1 MENTGSYYVINH
13 ISLITGLT
21 DRTIRNYI
29 SSGVLQG
36 EKINGVWHFTPEQV
50 EAFVQVPEVKLAIR
64 PKNKS
69 LVYDFLLNEF
79 KKEEEACIILDLPN
93 ADRKTVMES
102 FAYRINNGNYKNIHF
117 SFETYG
123 KTPRVI
129 LKGRMEDVLEI
140 SNAYWNKV
148 KSEQA

>member
-13 ISLITGLT
+13 VSMITGLT

-29 SSGVLQG
+29 ASGVLQG

-50 EAFVQVPEVKLAIR
+50 ETFLLVPEVRLSIR
-64 PKNKS
+64 SKNKS
-69 LVYDFLLNEF
+69 LVYDFMLDDF
-79 KKEEEACIILDLPN
+79 KKEDEACIILDLPN
-93 ADRKTVMES
+93 ADRKIVMEE
-102 FAYRINNGNYKNIHF
+102 FAYRINNGSYRNINF

-129 LKGRMEDVLEI
+129 LKGKMEDVLEI
-140 SNAYWNKV
+140 SNAYWNRV
-148 KSEQA
+148 KNG

>member
-13 ISLITGLT
+13 VSMITGLT

-29 SSGVLQG
+29 ASGVLQG

-50 EAFVQVPEVKLAIR
+50 ETFLLVPEVRLSIR
-64 PKNKS
+64 SKNKS
-69 LVYDFLLNEF
+69 LVYDFMLDEF
-79 KKEEEACIILDLPN
+79 KKEDEACIILDLPD
-93 ADRKTVMES
+93 ADRKTVMEE
-102 FAYRINNGNYKNIHF
+102 FAYRINNGSYRNINF

-129 LKGRMEDVLEI
+129 LKGKMEDVLEI

-148 KSEQA
+148 KNG

>member
-13 ISLITGLT
+13 VSMITGLT

-29 SSGVLQG
+29 ASGVLQG

-50 EAFVQVPEVKLAIR
+50 ETFLLVPEVRLSIR
-64 PKNKS
+64 SKNKS
-69 LVYDFLLNEF
+69 LVYDFMLDDF
-79 KKEEEACIILDLPN
+79 KKEDEACIILDLPN
-93 ADRKTVMES
+93 ADRKIVMEE
-102 FAYRINNGNYKNIHF
+102 FAYRINNGSYRNINF

-129 LKGRMEDVLEI
+129 LKGKMEDVLEI

-148 KSEQA
+148 KNG

>member
-1 MENTGSYYVINH
+1 MENTGNYYVINH
-13 ISLITGLT
+13 IVMITGLT

-29 SSGVLQG
+29 ASGILQG

-50 EAFVQVPEVKLAIR
+50 EAFIQVPEVRLAIR
-64 PKNKS
+64 AKNKS
-69 LVYDFLLNEF
+69 LVYDFMLDEF
-79 KKEEEACIILDLPN
+79 KKEDEACIILDLPN
-93 ADRKTVMES
+93 ADRKIVMEE
-102 FAYRINNGNYKNIHF
+102 FAYRINNGSYRNINF

-129 LKGRMEDVLEI
+129 LKGKMEDVLEI

-148 KSEQA
+148 KNG

>member
-13 ISLITGLT
+13 VSMITGLT

-29 SSGVLQG
+29 ASGVLQG

-50 EAFVQVPEVKLAIR
+50 ETFLLVPEVKLAIR
-64 PKNKS
+64 AKNKS
-69 LVYDFLLNEF
+69 LVYDFMLDDFKNED
-79 KKEEEACIILDLPN
+79 EACIILDLPN
-93 ADRKTVMES
+93 ADRKIVMEE
-102 FAYRINNGNYKNIHF
+102 FAYRINNGSYRNINF

-129 LKGRMEDVLEI
+129 LKGKMEDVLEI

-148 KSEQA
+148 KNG